1 VIHPIEAEESMA
13 YLDGEL
19 LMDRAATAA
28 AHLERCRDCQG
39 LAADLQGVSQRLRAW
54 QVEPSGSGSTPAS
67 LPRLMNVHGNPSF
80 EGHGECRR
88 GSGDWLAR
96 CRW

>member
-1 VIHPIEAEESMA
+1 MNHPIEAEELMA

-19 LMDRAATAA
+19 LMDRASAAA

-54 QVEPSGSGSTPAS
+54 QVEPPGSGLTSAVAAALDERARKPVVRRTW
-67 LPRLMNVHGNPSF
+67 RPSA
-80 EGHGECRR
+80 
-88 GSGDWLAR
+88 WV
-96 CRW
+96 